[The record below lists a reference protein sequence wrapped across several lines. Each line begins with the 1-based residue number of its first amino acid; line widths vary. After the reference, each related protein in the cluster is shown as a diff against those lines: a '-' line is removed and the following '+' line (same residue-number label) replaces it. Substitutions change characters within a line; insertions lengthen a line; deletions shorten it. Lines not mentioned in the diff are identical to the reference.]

1 MVELRSFILRFYER
15 HNTLV
20 RETHLILK
28 SQNLKVSEGQLLSL
42 ETVEMELYRCLDNS
56 QYIKHRVDI
65 EKSIFSHTN
74 FNMNKMISSD
84 EAQKIREQEIQRQRR
99 IEDLKK
105 IDNRLESRR
114 ANQNGENMNH
124 LAISRASKYK
134 NFRRRSMT
142 IDAEA
147 LVAMRKNF
155 YRKTRLSKAG
165 SQEGLACFNKS
176 SKVKKAKKKKKT
188 LGARAIFFLINFFNS
203 NQEFKR
209 EDDFKQF
216 FSGFYF
222 NLKKNFTEFK
232 VGVIE

>member
-1 MVELRSFILRFYER
+1 
-15 HNTLV
+15 
-20 RETHLILK
+20 
-28 SQNLKVSEGQLLSL
+28 
-42 ETVEMELYRCLDNS
+42 
-56 QYIKHRVDI
+56 
-65 EKSIFSHTN
+65 
-74 FNMNKMISSD
+74 
-84 EAQKIREQEIQRQRR
+84 
-99 IEDLKK
+99 
-105 IDNRLESRR
+105 
-114 ANQNGENMNH
+114 
-124 LAISRASKYK
+124 
-134 NFRRRSMT
+134 MT